1 MGRIQEVVGC
11 RLVAGP
17 AAFTRLT
24 FYGMQVV
31 SQAFAGHIGDLEL
44 GAFSIAAT
52 VISGLNFGF
61 FVGMASAMETLCGQ
75 AYGTKQ
81 YHMMGIYLQR
91 SWLILLGVA
100 VLLTPTYIFSGQL
113 LTALGQPA
121 ELSRQ
126 ADLVSMY
133 MLPLHFVY
141 AIILPLNKFLE
152 SQRKSWVA
160 AVATAAAFP
169 VHVAATWLL
178 VRYFRLGVF
187 GAAMAINLSWGL
199 ATVGL
204 ISYAFGGGSPETWR
218 GFSASAFVDLNDFV
232 KLSAAS
238 VVMICLEN
246 WYYRILVFLTG
257 YVKNAEIAVDA
268 LSICIG
274 YAGWEM
280 MIHLGFL
287 AGTGVRV
294 ANELGAAN
302 GLGAKFAII
311 VLMTTS
317 FLISLF
323 ISSLVLIFH
332 DKLAMVFSSSE
343 AVIRAVDN
351 ISILLALTI
360 LLNGIQPVLS
370 DDGKRSGFKRN
381 DFLAAMS

>member
-1 MGRIQEVVGC
+1 
-11 RLVAGP
+11 
-17 AAFTRLT
+17 
-24 FYGMQVV
+24 
-31 SQAFAGHIGDLEL
+31 
-44 GAFSIAAT
+44 
-52 VISGLNFGF
+52 
-61 FVGMASAMETLCGQ
+61 MASAMETLCGQ

-178 VRYFRLGVF
+178 AA
-187 GAAMAINLSWGL
+187 GALLPAWGL
-199 ATVGL
+199 RSRDGDQLVLGPRD
-204 ISYAFGGGSPETWR
+204 GGADLLCLRRRIPETWR

-238 VVMICLEN
+238 VVMI
-246 WYYRILVFLTG
+246 WYVPM
-257 YVKNAEIAVDA
+257 
-268 LSICIG
+268 C
-274 YAGWEM
+274 
-280 MIHLGFL
+280 
-287 AGTGVRV
+287 
-294 ANELGAAN
+294 
-302 GLGAKFAII
+302 
-311 VLMTTS
+311 TS
-317 FLISLF
+317 FRGCC
-323 ISSLVLIFH
+323 
-332 DKLAMVFSSSE
+332 ACFS
-343 AVIRAVDN
+343 
-351 ISILLALTI
+351 
-360 LLNGIQPVLS
+360 
-370 DDGKRSGFKRN
+370 
-381 DFLAAMS
+381 